1 MKYLK
6 IFGKRFSLL
15 AVFLSL
21 HKSHLSFPFVILC
34 GLLFIILTNDVQTT
48 CFLYPNNR
56 GWYFHLKPNCKFRE
70 KTSAKRYHPS
80 ETDNLRVKT
89 LPFLILIISIPYLQW
104 VSKVCMQ
111 RRVLLIPPF
120 RQLCNLVNN
129 IHKRALKFT
138 YDDKGNK
145 LNNIAQPNMKA
156 YYQSLKPCF
165 VLSMFFAIFKYAI
178 MRTNSLH
185 PNDHSVLEK
194 AT

>member
-15 AVFLSL
+15 AAFLSL
-21 HKSHLSFPFVILC
+21 HKSHLSFPFAILC

-56 GWYFHLKPNCKFRE
+56 DWYFLLKPNCKFRE

-80 ETDNLRVKT
+80 EMDNLRAKT
-89 LPFLILIISIPYLQW
+89 LPFLILIISSLYLWW

-120 RQLCNLVNN
+120 RQLCNL
-129 IHKRALKFT
+129 HQRALKFT

-145 LNNIAQPNMKA
+145 LNDVAQPNMKA

-165 VLSMFFAIFKYAI
+165 VLSMFFAIFKYTI
-178 MRTNSLH
+178 MRTISLH